1 VHRTKVFHMDLN
13 KAVQPWRR
21 KKLEKMVQQLEH
33 DEDAEV
39 PMSIG
44 RNIYIYIHVYTDLC
58 TYISWRTCSTQI
70 YVHILVGE
78 RVLHR
83 SMYMY

>member
-44 RNIYIYIHVYTDLC
+44 RNIYIYIYT
-58 TYISWRTCSTQI
+58 YTQI
-70 YVHILVGE
+70 YVHVLVGE

-83 SMYMY
+83 SMYIY